1 MQRSAW
7 YRRRWFWLSTCL
19 ILAASY
25 DLFTVRYFVDTPTY
39 VAELEGPTSQTFE
52 LEPNYPN
59 PFNSGTVIPF
69 ALTQGGEMRLDI
81 YNSLGQRVA
90 TLAEGYREAGRYRSS
105 WNGLDAA
112 GRVQASGIY
121 LARLQS
127 DTESQSRRLLLLRRT
142 IDNEPGSARR
152 DFG

>member
-19 ILAASY
+19 ILAVSY

-39 VAELEGPTSQTFE
+39 VAELDGPTSQTFE

-59 PFNSGTVIPF
+59 PFNSGTVIP
-69 ALTQGGEMRLDI
+69 
-81 YNSLGQRVA
+81 SLSHRSGRC
-90 TLAEGYREAGRYRSS
+90 TSRRYRSS
-105 WNGLDAA
+105 WDGLDAA